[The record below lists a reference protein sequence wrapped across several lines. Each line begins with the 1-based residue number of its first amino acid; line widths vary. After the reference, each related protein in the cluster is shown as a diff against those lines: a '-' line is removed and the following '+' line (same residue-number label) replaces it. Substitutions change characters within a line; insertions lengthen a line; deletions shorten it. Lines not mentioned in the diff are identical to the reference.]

1 MRYGTYNGC
10 RDYNALQQFE
20 KFDLSQYEL
29 LPPRPTAFKGK
40 VASVIQTE
48 GNYGL
53 QWNVTM
59 VNSERNQK
67 CSFYIPADATS
78 MLAQQLLLLT
88 TGNLDSSEKTV
99 TNKNGETMTFV
110 DNITKGTVAK
120 TEERTNT
127 LSGSIDE
134 KIINVLTP
142 NSCLSLYDIAKLLG
156 FSKATIN
163 KHLKQLQDS
172 NKIESVGVA
181 SNTRWKI
188 KS

>member
-29 LPPRPTAFKGK
+29 LPPQPTAFKGK

-88 TGNLDSSEKTV
+88 TGNLESNEKTV

-110 DNITKGTVAK
+110 DNIKGEVVV
-120 TEERTNT
+120 T
-127 LSGSIDE
+127 LAYMGQSKRDTPFF
-134 KIINVLTP
+134 KALHFFNV
-142 NSCLSLYDIAKLLG
+142 KG
-156 FSKATIN
+156 FSSKPYT
-163 KHLKQLQDS
+163 L
-172 NKIESVGVA
+172 ETVF
-181 SNTRWKI
+181 
-188 KS
+188 